1 MNIQVVYPGRFD
13 EIRNKSIELSNTVTQ
28 HINVKNTTTN
38 YNDSDYYPDPRLLPP
53 PINNPLDG
61 IDIIY
66 WINLAKSTERRANME
81 SIFQD
86 HVFRDIP
93 IVRFDAVNGYVGDN
107 SIETR
112 LRIKT
117 PVLKRV
123 EYACLLSHLETIR
136 AFSETDYPI
145 AMIMEDDITLEYK
158 RYWATTIR
166 NIENNAPYDWEILQ
180 LCYINDHS
188 LPRKEYT
195 TSRYASAAAYLIKNS
210 TAKRLIKEI
219 YDSQSDQYSDIR
231 FNQADWYLF
240 SKMKTY
246 TYKYPY
252 FTYRTNNDSTL
263 HSEDLPGHEMSK
275 IRVTKMYQAM
285 YREDKNVIL
294 QDISEGFGEKDLVNA
309 PSLQH
314 YSYMYLGMSVAF
326 LFLFQLSKMDIIKS
340 WYKHLFLQNSKK
352 R

>member
-1 MNIQVVYPGRFD
+1 MNTSVIYPGRFD
-13 EIRNKSIELSNTVTQ
+13 EIRKKSVELSSTVTQ
-28 HINVKNTTTN
+28 HMKNVKNTTTN
-38 YNDSDYYPDPRLLPP
+38 YNDADYYPDPRPLPK
-53 PINNPLDG
+53 PINNALDG

-86 HVFRDIP
+86 PVFGDVKNI
-93 IVRFDAVNGYVGDN
+93 RFDAVNGYVGDN

-136 AFSETDYPI
+136 TFSESDYQV

-158 RYWATTIR
+158 KYWAKTLR
-166 NIENNAPYDWEILQ
+166 DVMNNAPYDWEILQ
-180 LCYINDHS
+180 LCYINDHT

-195 TSRYASAAAYLIKNS
+195 TSQYASAAAYLIKNAS
-210 TAKRLIKEI
+210 AKRLIKEI

-246 TYKYPY
+246 AYKYPY

-285 YREDKNVIL
+285 YPDNDAAIF
-294 QDISEGFGEKDLVNA
+294 QDISEGFGEKDLANG
-309 PSLQH
+309 PSLQY
-314 YSYMYLGMSVAF
+314 YSYMYLGMSAAF
-326 LFLFQLSKMDIIKS
+326 LLFFQLSKMDIVKS
-340 WYKHLFLQNSKK
+340 WYKRLLRGKK
-352 R
+352 